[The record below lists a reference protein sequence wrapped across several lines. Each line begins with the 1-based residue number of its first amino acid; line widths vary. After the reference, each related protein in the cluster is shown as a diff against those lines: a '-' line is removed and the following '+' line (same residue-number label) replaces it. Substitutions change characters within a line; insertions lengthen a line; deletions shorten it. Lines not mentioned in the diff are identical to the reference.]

1 MNLVAMLRKVFVTSP
16 LLAAV
21 AYGGLVFALLF
32 TVTTSV
38 GVMFAVA
45 SAHALAA
52 TAGAA
57 RDRPDIELAED
68 GRAASPMP
76 SALWSQPAPEPA
88 KVVTA
93 PPPPAPAQPLSA
105 NPLWAIPL
113 TALSGTR
120 DRPIF
125 SATRRP
131 PAPAAAPAAAP
142 KVAAAPKPRERERP
156 QLNLVGT
163 IAGGDEGFGIFLDQS
178 TKAALR
184 LKVGEDYQGWKL
196 RSVQGREATLE
207 KDQQVFTLEL
217 PQPGF
222 GQTPASIEVRNEVR
236 PSSGTVGKL
245 LSITSQPRPDRAGR

>member
-1 MNLVAMLRKVFVTSP
+1 MLR
-16 LLAAV
+16 LIA
-21 AYGGLVFALLF
+21 
-32 TVTTSV
+32 
-38 GVMFAVA
+38 GVMFVVA
-45 SAHALAA
+45 SAHALAS

-68 GRAASPMP
+68 GRAGSPVP

-93 PPPPAPAQPLSA
+93 PPPPAPERPLSA

-131 PAPAAAPAAAP
+131 PAPAVAPAAAP

-222 GQTPASIEVRNEVR
+222 GPTPASIDVRNEVR
-236 PSSGTVGKL
+236 PASGTVGKL
-245 LSITSQPRPDRAGR
+245 MSITPRPDRAGR